1 MVEFNK
7 SKTKEILARLYA
19 GECQDG
25 ARYQFL
31 AQQANTDKYNYVMG
45 IMKNLAT
52 NEMAHAKILYDLIL
66 EHGGQSVKNI
76 EINAGFPFPS
86 YQLNPGLKLTAEAEH
101 AQFENI
107 YPTFAKIAKDEGY
120 DDVAKALL
128 MIADVENAHSAILT
142 ELFNKIKSK
151 KIYKMAQAVR
161 WKCSKCGY
169 EKSGKESWK
178 TCPLCKYD
186 QGYTIVKMQEN

>member
-31 AQQANTDKYNYVMG
+31 AKQANTDEYNYVMG
-45 IMKNLAT
+45 ILKNLAT

-86 YQLNPGLKLTAEAEH
+86 YQLNPGLKLTADAEH

-120 DDVAKALL
+120 EDVSKILL
-128 MIADVENAHSAILT
+128 MIADVENAHSQILT
-142 ELFNKIKSK
+142 ELFNKIKNK
-151 KIYKMAQAVR
+151 KIYKMAQPVK

-169 EKSGKESWK
+169 VKAGRESWK
-178 TCPLCKYD
+178 ICPLCKYD
-186 QGYTIVKMQEN
+186 QGYTIVKMQEE